1 MLHNSCNRVLER
13 ACDGSAVIVE
23 VHIPLSL
30 KRIWPSVC
38 DKLQLCE
45 NACIRESDPENLRL
59 TCVDLYSMC
68 CIESSVSMSLCVIVI
83 PWYIRM
89 LHNLLSIQQ
98 LCWDS
103 TFIRQNLCDSQIF
116 MNSLKLFYNIDISAL
131 LMLFKSYCIFPIPS
145 CAQVIIHVGFCCYV
159 SK

>member
-13 ACDGSAVIVE
+13 AYDGSAVIVE

-59 TCVDLYSMC
+59 TSVDLYSMC
-68 CIESSVSMSLCVIVI
+68 CIESSVSMSLC
-83 PWYIRM
+83 YS
-89 LHNLLSIQQ
+89 H
-98 LCWDS
+98 
-103 TFIRQNLCDSQIF
+103 
-116 MNSLKLFYNIDISAL
+116 DISECCTISSPSNSSAETQL
-131 LMLFKSYCIFPIPS
+131 LLDKIF
-145 CAQVIIHVGFCCYV
+145 VIRKY
-159 SK
+159 S